1 MGGCR
6 LATGEKN
13 VPQPGDADNAN
24 RLVNQGTTSPAPLT
38 SERPAGYHARLVSGA
53 PVGGVPRERREHEAH
68 VSAKQPPPQ
77 ANTWVSQAHEHEN
90 RQGSPEKT
98 PSQGPEAPFR
108 VVKDRPRAPSGSRE
122 RGGVRRG
129 SESFSARPDSAAP
142 GVPQRA
148 AAGRPRPWPSPDSVR
163 ASERSRP
170 EPTGDYRH
178 APDRRGGAPEQ
189 GQARDARALP
199 PPAEHA
205 GIRSGR
211 VVEAWISRRS
221 IHRARVRLSCHTPAA
236 WEIPSAAAA
245 GAQAESRP
253 WRHACCWSRLGPIR

>member
-1 MGGCR
+1 M
-6 LATGEKN
+6 
-13 VPQPGDADNAN
+13 PPGRRMYHSRGTPTTRN
-24 RLVNQGTTSPAPLT
+24 RLVNQGTMSPAPLT
-38 SERPAGYHARLVSGA
+38 SERRAGYHARLVSGA
-53 PVGGVPRERREHEAH
+53 PVGGVPRRRREHEAH

-108 VVKDRPRAPSGSRE
+108 VVRIDRGLLTGSRD

-129 SESFSARPDSAAP
+129 SESFAARPDSAAP

-148 AAGRPRPWPSPDSVR
+148 AAGRPRPWPSRDSVR

-170 EPTGDYRH
+170 EQTGDYRH

-189 GQARDARALP
+189 GEARDARALP

-211 VVEAWISRRS
+211 VVATWISRRS
-221 IHRARVRLSCHTPAA
+221 FHRARVRLSCHTAAA
-236 WEIPSAAAA
+236 WAIPSAAAT

-253 WRHACCWSRLGPIR
+253 WPHACCWSRLGPIR